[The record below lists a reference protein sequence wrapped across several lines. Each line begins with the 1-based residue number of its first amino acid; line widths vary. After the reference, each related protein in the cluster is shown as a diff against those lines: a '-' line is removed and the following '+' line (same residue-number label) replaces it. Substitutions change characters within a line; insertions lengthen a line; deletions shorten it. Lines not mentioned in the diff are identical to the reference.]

1 MWKVKEMDDNQ
12 RRPPN
17 PPTNLARG
25 KNFRKGGERSV
36 GYSKYPPRDSNRFQQ
51 RGERFQ
57 KTEGFQQRDNRFD
70 KRPGKFQPR
79 NERFQPRDRFAPRG
93 KSPAPAWKNE
103 PKVKIVSELQI
114 TDGKHRGKYIQ
125 NSTSPRYAITPRKV
139 REAVFKILF
148 RKIRARRFLD
158 LCAGSGIVGLE
169 AISRG
174 SIIST
179 FVERSAKMCGFIRKN
194 LESLEIK
201 IGHGEIVEM
210 EVEPF
215 LKNMAKRRR
224 TWDVVFFDAP
234 GGESFDGI
242 MKYLS
247 RGTAIAPGGTLV
259 IEHPAEVFMP
269 ERLGVLK
276 RWRVVV
282 QGDRAISF
290 FERR

>member
-1 MWKVKEMDDNQ
+1 MDNQ

-17 PPTNLARG
+17 APPTFNRN
-25 KNFRKGGERSV
+25 KNFRKGGERSA
-36 GYSKYPPRDSNRFQQ
+36 GYSKYPPRDNNRFQP

-57 KTEGFQQRDNRFD
+57 KPEGLQQRDDRFG

-79 NERFQPRDRFAPRG
+79 NEKFQPRDRFAPRG
-93 KSPAPAWKNE
+93 KTPPPAWKTE

-125 NSTSPRYAITPRKV
+125 TSTSPRHPITPRKV

-148 RKIRARRFLD
+148 RKIRAKRFLD
-158 LCAGSGIVGLE
+158 LCAGSGMIGLE

-179 FVERSAKMCGFIRKN
+179 FVERSAKMCGLIRKN

-215 LKNMAKRRR
+215 LKKMAKRRR
-224 TWDVVFFDAP
+224 TWDVVYFEAP
-234 GGESFDGI
+234 AGENYDGI
-242 MKYLS
+242 VKFLS
-247 RGTAIAPGGTLV
+247 RGTAVAPGGTVV
-259 IEHPAEVFMP
+259 IEHPSEVFMP
-269 ERLGVLK
+269 ERLGALK

>member
-1 MWKVKEMDDNQ
+1 MDNQ

-17 PPTNLARG
+17 TPTTFNRN
-25 KNFRKGGERSV
+25 KNFRKGGERSA

-57 KTEGFQQRDNRFD
+57 KPEGLQQRDDRFG

-79 NERFQPRDRFAPRG
+79 NDKFQPRDRFAPRG
-93 KSPAPAWKNE
+93 KSPAPDWKTE

-125 NSTSPRYAITPRKV
+125 TSASPRYPITPRKV

-179 FVERSAKMCGFIRKN
+179 FVERSAKMCGLIRKN

-215 LKNMAKRRR
+215 LKKMAKRRR
-224 TWDVVFFDAP
+224 TWDVVFFETPAS
-234 GGESFDGI
+234 ENYDGVV
-242 MKYLS
+242 KFLS
-247 RGTAIAPGGTLV
+247 RGKVVAPGGTVV
-259 IEHPAEVFMP
+259 IEHPSEVFMP